1 MMRTRR
7 RWPGNLRAVSDPAA
21 GTAAQ
26 VAVAG
31 LVPLLDD
38 PVIVADAGCRW
49 GATSTWSALE
59 PRLGVLAFDA
69 DAAECA
75 RLEAAQGPGGNVRY
89 VPTALGAVDGVAT
102 LHVAREP
109 ACSSIFP
116 PDPLAVRERPELAII
131 QTVRS
136 VEVPVARLDTWAAA
150 NGGPRV
156 DAMKLD
162 VQGAELEVLRGAG
175 ALLSGMRVLEL
186 EVTFTPIYAG
196 QALFADIDAFLRAEG
211 FSLWRLGHLV
221 HYGRAGD
228 ARIAGAVDPTFYDG
242 RQVDAPTYG
251 GQLYWGH
258 ALYVAGDIAARTP
271 SRWQQKVRDAA
282 VCGAAGLHDLA
293 RGCLI
298 DALATDMPPDAA
310 ATVHAVLQTK
320 P

>member
-1 MMRTRR
+1 M
-7 RWPGNLRAVSDPAA
+7 SDPVA
-21 GTAAQ
+21 GTTPRTAI
-26 VAVAG
+26 AG

-38 PVIVADAGCRW
+38 SVVVADAGCRW

-59 PRLGVLAFDA
+59 PYLRMLAFDA

-75 RLEAAQGPGGNVRY
+75 RLDAAQGPDGRTRY
-89 VPTALGAVDGVAT
+89 VPTALGATDGIAT

-109 ACSSIFP
+109 ACSSMFP
-116 PDPLAVRERPELAII
+116 PDPLAVHARPGLAII
-131 QTVRS
+131 QTVHS
-136 VEVPVARLDTWAAA
+136 VEVPVARLDTWAVA
-150 NGGPRV
+150 NGESRV

-162 VQGAELEVLRGAG
+162 VQGAELEVLHGAG
-175 ALLSGMRVLEL
+175 TLLPGMRLLDL
-186 EVTFTPIYAG
+186 EVTFTPMYSG
-196 QALFADIDAFLRAEG
+196 QALFGDIDAFLRAAG

-221 HYGRAGD
+221 HYGRTGD
-228 ARIAGAVDPTFYDG
+228 AEIEGAVDPTFYDG

-258 ALYVAGDIAARTP
+258 AQYVAGDIAARTP
-271 SRWQQKVRDAA
+271 DRWQQKVRDAA

-293 RGCLI
+293 RGCLV

-310 ATVHAVLQTK
+310 GTARAVLASM